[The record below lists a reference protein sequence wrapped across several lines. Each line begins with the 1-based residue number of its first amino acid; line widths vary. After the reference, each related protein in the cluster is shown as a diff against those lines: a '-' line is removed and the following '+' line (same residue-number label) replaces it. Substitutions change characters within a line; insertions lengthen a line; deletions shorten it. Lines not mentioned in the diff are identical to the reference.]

1 MSDLDLASF
10 ITCSALR
17 AGIQNFLVIAK
28 EKYYTYLHAH
38 ISIIQINNA
47 RHLRRLIVFYL

>member
-47 RHLRRLIVFYL
+47 KHLRRLIVFYL